1 MFYLLSQI
9 LEKLHLHIIEKN
21 TNMQGKL
28 FNQWYIGPLMSF
40 FRKMHVEKEAKMPF
54 KTLFDK

>member
-1 MFYLLSQI
+1 
-9 LEKLHLHIIEKN
+9 
-21 TNMQGKL
+21 MQGKL